1 MSTYTFIP
9 AQKDCEDLWSQ
20 VYTIQ
25 ARTCLRFGEISSG
38 LVAFLML
45 TVSSWSVLVDLVC
58 KGKRVSPLMA

>member
-25 ARTCLRFGEISSG
+25 ARTCLRLGEISSG
-38 LVAFLML
+38 LVAFFML
-45 TVSSWSVLVDLVC
+45 TASS
-58 KGKRVSPLMA
+58 